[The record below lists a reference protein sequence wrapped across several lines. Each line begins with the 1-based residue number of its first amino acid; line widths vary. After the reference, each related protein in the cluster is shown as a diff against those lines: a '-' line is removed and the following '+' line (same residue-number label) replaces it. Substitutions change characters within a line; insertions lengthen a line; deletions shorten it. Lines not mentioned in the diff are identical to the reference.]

1 MKGFDYS
8 KVKEEEELYDK
19 LRPLGK
25 KIINSA
31 YDVKFIGLENIP
43 EEGGFILASNH
54 IRALDPLYLALGV
67 EKRQIHFMGKKELF
81 EKPIIRSILKKAN
94 GFPIVRGGADK
105 EALDYAV
112 RVVKEGKILGIF
124 PEGTRS
130 KDYKPARA
138 KSGIGL
144 IARQAKADVLPVA
157 IYNRDEMKKG
167 TRLTIRFGEI
177 IPYEKLGFTEAE
189 SREEVKACAKLV
201 MAEIVRLWGMGHC
214 EE

>member
-25 KIINSA
+25 KIIHSA
-31 YDVKFIGLENIP
+31 YDVNYIGMENIP
-43 EEGGFILASNH
+43 AEGGFIIASNH
-54 IRALDPLYLALGV
+54 IRALDPLYIALGV
-67 EKRQIHFMGKKELF
+67 ENRQIHFMGKKELF

-94 GFPIVRGGADK
+94 GFPIVRGSADK
-105 EALDYAV
+105 EALNYAV

-130 KDYKPARA
+130 KDHKPARA

-144 IARQAKADVLPVA
+144 IARQAKADILPVS
-157 IYNRDEMKKG
+157 IYNCDDMKKG
-167 TRLTIRFGEI
+167 TKLTIRFGEL
-177 IPYEKLGFTEAE
+177 IPYENLGFTEAE
-189 SREEVKACAKLV
+189 SREEVKACAKFI
-201 MAEIVRLWGMGHC
+201 MAEIVKLWGKGHC
-214 EE
+214 E